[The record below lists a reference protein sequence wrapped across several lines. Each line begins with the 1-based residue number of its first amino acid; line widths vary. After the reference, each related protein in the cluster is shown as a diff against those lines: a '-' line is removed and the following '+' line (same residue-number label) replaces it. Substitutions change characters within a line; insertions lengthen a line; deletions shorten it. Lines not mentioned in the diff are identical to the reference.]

1 MLSKVKNIH
10 FIGIGGIGMS
20 SLALILLDRGFHI
33 SGSDLRQS
41 DLTEKIKKKGGRV
54 FIGHQPSN
62 IPETTELVVYSSS
75 IPNNNPEIIKAK
87 RKKLPLVHR
96 ADVVAELLNSKL
108 GIAVTGA
115 HGKTTTTALSALLL
129 TKAGFDPTV
138 IIGGEVDFFKGNWR
152 NGLGDFVI
160 CEADESDGTFLNL
173 RPAYAILTNIDE
185 EHLDYYKDL
194 KGVIKANRAF
204 MKTVKADG
212 CLITSCDDLN
222 IKQLLKK
229 YRRRFLTYSLF
240 EGSGAD
246 IYPKNIRMEQLHT
259 SFKAVF
265 QGKDL
270 GLFKLNIPGRHNVE
284 NSLAAILLGLELG
297 VDIGVIKKALLL
309 YTGALRRFQ
318 IKGNINDIMVVEDYA
333 HHPAEISATI
343 STCRNWPGRRVIG
356 VFQPHRYTRTKFLKE
371 KFGKSFLGLDELIL
385 TDIYSASEKP
395 IDGVS
400 TRIIYDEAV
409 KNGQRN
415 IRLIK
420 KEKILPYLSKTLR
433 PNDTVLVLG
442 AGDIGEI
449 SDELVKKLEHKRQ
462 GFTQRTSA

>member
-33 SGSDLRQS
+33 SGSDLRRS
-41 DLTEKIKKKGGRV
+41 DLTEKIKKKGGRIFV
-54 FIGHQPSN
+54 GHQISN
-62 IPETTELVVYSSS
+62 IPEKTELVVYSSS
-75 IPNNNPEIIKAK
+75 IPKNNPEIVKAK
-87 RKKLPLVHR
+87 RKKLPLLHR
-96 ADVVAELLNSKL
+96 SDIVAQLLNSKL
-108 GIAVTGA
+108 GIAITGA

-138 IIGGEVDFFKGNWR
+138 VIGGEVDFFKGNWR
-152 NGLGDFVI
+152 NGQGDFVI

-173 RPAYAILTNIDE
+173 TPAYAVLTNIDE

-194 KGVIKANRAF
+194 RGVLKANKAF
-204 MKTVKADG
+204 MKNIKEDG
-212 CLITSCDDLN
+212 CLITSCDDPN
-222 IKQLLKK
+222 IKQLLKRYK
-229 YRRRFLTYSLF
+229 RRFLTYSLF
-240 EGSGAD
+240 EGTGAD
-246 IYPKNIRMEQLHT
+246 IYPKDIRMERLHS
-259 SFKAVF
+259 SFKAVW

-270 GLFKLNIPGRHNVE
+270 GFFKLNIPGKHNVE
-284 NSLAAILLGLELG
+284 NSLAAILLGLQLG
-297 VDIGVIKKALLL
+297 IDIDVIKAALLL

-318 IKGNINDIMVVEDYA
+318 IKGNINDIMIVEDYA

-356 VFQPHRYTRTKFLKE
+356 VFQPHRYTRTKFLKKE
-371 KFGKSFLGLDELIL
+371 FGKSFLELDELIL

-395 IDGVS
+395 ISGVS
-400 TRIIYDEAV
+400 TKIIYDEAI
-409 KNGQRN
+409 KNGQQN

-420 KEKILPYLSKTLR
+420 KEKILPHLLKTLR

-442 AGDIGEI
+442 AGDIGEL
-449 SDELVKKLEHKRQ
+449 SDELVKRLEHKR
-462 GFTQRTSA
+462 